1 MPSCRLVETKP
12 PVFIQQALEG
22 ELGPVTPTG
31 DGSQQRKHKT
41 KKANRGCGRRKEEL
55 GAENLSFLKHHT
67 LELVEY

>member
-31 DGSQQRKHKT
+31 DGSKENTKH